1 MQFGERRP
9 VLLLL
14 LLLVDLP
21 WLPLPAQMVQSLCSF
36 AREIANCNK
45 KFKSAFVTS
54 FPPPPPH
61 PPKPLIMK
69 MVACICYGVVAGILH
84 SMWTRHEPSM

>member
-9 VLLLL
+9 VLFLLLL

-36 AREIANCNK
+36 AREIATRNSK
-45 KFKSAFVTS
+45 AHSLLLS
-54 FPPPPPH
+54 L
-61 PPKPLIMK
+61 LI
-69 MVACICYGVVAGILH
+69 LL
-84 SMWTRHEPSM
+84 SR